1 MDSILNKSYKRKNAP
16 LSDTFTVDKLDGE
29 FVVFSNGARC
39 KLDTL
44 QNDFAEVG
52 TEQIINEEATPNADT
67 FFNTPSVDE
76 TLLNQLETV
85 VKNPNVSINS
95 SRLHESVSLDDSEDS
110 NKQYEK
116 VGPGKNTQTNGFAN
130 RLSDEPTQNNTQNN
144 TQTNA
149 PKSAR
154 LPEWDV
160 FDNVKLTDEI
170 EIVIPFKIKL
180 PRAEKIDVLNDMFKT
195 SFTAYLAKKY
205 IADNIVNNSVKLQ
218 LTLQKSIEDWMESEI
233 GGGKK
238 RKPAKK
244 GKAVKAEEPE
254 TKETVVAVDKPTDN
268 AASFFGNASGPAWDG
283 DIKKLFI
290 INTEEQYNAV
300 KKQFIML
307 KDINAKGPDL
317 DRFEDML
324 QTYEDQLK

>member
-1 MDSILNKSYKRKNAP
+1 MDSILNKSYIRKNAP
-16 LSDTFTVDKLDGE
+16 ESDIFTVDKIDGD

-39 KLDTL
+39 KKDTL
-44 QNDFAEVG
+44 QNDFQETSTQSRV
-52 TEQIINEEATPNADT
+52 INEEATPNAET
-67 FFNTPSVDE
+67 FFNTPGTDE
-76 TLLNQLETV
+76 QLLQQLETV
-85 VKNPNVSINS
+85 VKNPNASINS
-95 SRLHESVSLDDSEDS
+95 TRLHESVSLDEPED
-110 NKQYEK
+110 NKRYEK
-116 VGPGKNTQTNGFAN
+116 VGPGNNAQPNGFAN
-130 RLSDEPTQNNTQNN
+130 RLNDEPVQSNTQSTQN
-144 TQTNA
+144 A
-149 PKSAR
+149 VPKTAR

-238 RKPAKK
+238 RKPVKK
-244 GKAVKAEEPE
+244 GKAVKVEEPE
-254 TKETVVAVDKPTDN
+254 IKETVMAVDKPIDT
-268 AASFFGNASGPAWDG
+268 AASFFGNAGPAWDG
-283 DIKKLFI
+283 DVKKLFI

-300 KKQFIML
+300 KKRFIEL
-307 KDINAKGPDL
+307 KDNNIKGPDL

-324 QTYEDQLK
+324 QTYEEQIK

>member
-52 TEQIINEEATPNADT
+52 TEQFINEEATPNVDT

-76 TLLNQLETV
+76 SLLNQLETV
-85 VKNPNVSINS
+85 VKNPNASINS
-95 SRLHESVSLDDSEDS
+95 SRLHESVSLDEPED

-116 VGPGKNTQTNGFAN
+116 VGPGKSAQASAFAN
-130 RLSDEPTQNNTQNN
+130 RMSDEPVQNN

-238 RKPAKK
+238 RKPVKK
-244 GKAVKAEEPE
+244 GKVVKAEEPE
-254 TKETVVAVDKPTDN
+254 VKETVMAVDKPTDN
-268 AASFFGNASGPAWDG
+268 ASSFFGNASGPAWDG

-290 INTEEQYNAV
+290 INSEEQYNAV
-300 KKQFIML
+300 KKHFIML
-307 KDINAKGPDL
+307 KDNNVKGPDL

-324 QTYEDQLK
+324 QTYEDQIK